1 MIGEM
6 DDCTRTLM
14 LKSSAFANNPVEQT
28 QITNAAA
35 AAAAAAAS
43 SKPRKSFQR
52 T

>member
-14 LKSSAFANNPVEQT
+14 LKSSFFANNPVEQT
-28 QITNAAA
+28 KITN
-35 AAAAAAAS
+35 AAAAAAS
-43 SKPRKSFQR
+43 SKPRKSFQH